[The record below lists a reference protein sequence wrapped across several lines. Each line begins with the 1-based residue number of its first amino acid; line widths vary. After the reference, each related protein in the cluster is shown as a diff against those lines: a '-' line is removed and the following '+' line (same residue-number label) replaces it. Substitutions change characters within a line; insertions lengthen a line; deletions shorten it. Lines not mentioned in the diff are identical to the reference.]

1 MSTIMYGQEKSY
13 TKYFN
18 SINEM
23 LYTHY
28 NAMDEP
34 ICESNLPTLKYCA
47 FSNLTNAQW
56 LNEGVLANPLTD

>member
-1 MSTIMYGQEKSY
+1 
-13 TKYFN
+13 
-18 SINEM
+18 M

-28 NAMDEP
+28 NDMLVP
-34 ICESNLPTLKYCA
+34 ICDSNLSTMKYCA

>member
-1 MSTIMYGQEKSY
+1 
-13 TKYFN
+13 
-18 SINEM
+18 M

-34 ICESNLPTLKYCA
+34 ICESNLSTLKYCA